1 MSLICRRNNSKT
13 SQVSRAMMDDSRASF
28 WMALRTC
35 KHSRIWL
42 EPCSC
47 LKKTDRY
54 HWRAL
59 RKQQLKVRQL
69 MDTASNG
76 PITLPKSISRLKDQ
90 IQPLQFKAT
99 SSLSYSSALWDLIL
113 LLLWASKLLKREG
126 NTRNV
131 SLTFGFSM
139 STIRLAH
146 NKRYVISFCWVNRWT
161 STTTPAIHW
170 ST

>member
-113 LLLWASKLLKREG
+113 LLLWELQSSWSERGILEMWASPLDFLCLQYAWHITKG
-126 NTRNV
+126 
-131 SLTFGFSM
+131 M
-139 STIRLAH
+139 
-146 NKRYVISFCWVNRWT
+146 W
-161 STTTPAIHW
+161 
-170 ST
+170 